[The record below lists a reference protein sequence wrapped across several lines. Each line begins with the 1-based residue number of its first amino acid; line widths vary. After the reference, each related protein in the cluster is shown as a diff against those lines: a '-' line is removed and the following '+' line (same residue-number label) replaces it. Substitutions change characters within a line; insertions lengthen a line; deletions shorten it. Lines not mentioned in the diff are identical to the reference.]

1 MTTTEMYYFFFV
13 KTPSMS
19 LKRVIMIL
27 AASFEFFKKR
37 NAEIIERHTDIEEV
51 PSVNL
56 ILFDIPIFFFFFL
69 NKYTIYYITI
79 IM

>member
-1 MTTTEMYYFFFV
+1 
-13 KTPSMS
+13 MS

-37 NAEIIERHTDIEEV
+37 NAEIVERHSDSEEV

-56 ILFDIPIFFFFFL
+56 IIFDFLIFF
-69 NKYTIYYITI
+69 
-79 IM
+79 